1 MLDTEVWGWGKMRVT
16 LLGSGQGKLNPL
28 ARELGCQTEGGGE
41 NYPGN
46 NVFLPVELVHDGDGS
61 P

>member
-1 MLDTEVWGWGKMRVT
+1 MLDKEMRGGGT
-16 LLGSGQGKLNPL
+16 MGEILRGSGQGKMNPT
-28 ARELGCQTEGGGE
+28 AREQGYPIEGGGE

-46 NVFLPVELVHDGDGS
+46 NVFLPVEYHDGNGR